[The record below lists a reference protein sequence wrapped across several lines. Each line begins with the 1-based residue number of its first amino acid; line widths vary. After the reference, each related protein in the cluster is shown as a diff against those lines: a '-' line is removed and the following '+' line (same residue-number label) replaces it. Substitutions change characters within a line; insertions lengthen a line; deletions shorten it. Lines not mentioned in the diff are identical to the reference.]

1 AGPALTQRNA
11 CRAGFA
17 GRGTTVAPV
26 IEAHARSP
34 SRPETQSR
42 VARLAQAIGGSKRD
56 VHPTSQSIGID
67 AEGVAEALEGE
78 GRLAIA
84 ALDPGELAT
93 APAPTRA
100 VATGEEQ
107 AAQTILQHGEPA
119 LALGGQGL
127 AAQGNRHAAA
137 TRLARRRS
145 AATAEGV
152 HAPAST
158 RSCGA
163 SAPRSAW
170 RARWRRI
177 LAAFVVRPSAP
188 AVSDVPR
195 SRRSR

>member
-93 APAPTRA
+93 ATALARA
-100 VATGEEQ
+100 VATGEKQ
-107 AAQTILQHGEPA
+107 AAETILQHGEPELE
-119 LALGGQGL
+119 LARQRL
-127 AAQGNRHAAA
+127 AAQGHRHAAA
-137 TRLARRRS
+137 TRLARR
-145 AATAEGV
+145 
-152 HAPAST
+152 
-158 RSCGA
+158 
-163 SAPRSAW
+163 
-170 RARWRRI
+170 
-177 LAAFVVRPSAP
+177 LAAAGGHPRQGPPPAAPPRRTRP
-188 AVSDVPR
+188 R
-195 SRRSR
+195 